1 MGTKLKALTRDDHKG
16 SATKQLRKS
25 GSVPAVVYGKAN
37 EAQSISVNGLELLK
51 TVRDEGKNAIIT
63 LEIENGK
70 PVEVMLHDYQMD
82 PVRSELVHVDFFAVD
97 MSTELE
103 VSVQIKIEGEAK
115 GSKEGGVL
123 QQPVFELQV
132 RARPDQIPEEIVINV
147 TDLNVGDV
155 ITVGDLAAGAD
166 YTFADDTDTPIVT
179 ILAPASEEEEET
191 VVGSIEPE
199 VIGEKDKDADKE

>member
-25 GSVPAVVYGKAN
+25 GSVPAVVYGKGN
-37 EAQSISVNGLELLK
+37 ESQSISVNGLELLK
-51 TVRDEGKNAIIT
+51 TVRDEGRNAIIT
-63 LEIENGK
+63 LDIENGK
-70 PVEVMLHDYQMD
+70 SVEVMLHDYQMD

-97 MSTELE
+97 MSAELE

-132 RARPDQIPEEIVINV
+132 RAKPDQIPEEIVINV
-147 TDLNVGDV
+147 TDLNVGDI

-166 YTFADDTDTPIVT
+166 YTFADDTDTPIVI
-179 ILAPASEEEEET
+179 ILAPASEEEE
-191 VVGSIEPE
+191 VVVPGSIEPE
-199 VIGEKDKDADKE
+199 VIGEKVKDKE